1 MFEQRFDN
9 KHHLVKNRKTQTA
22 KAINLS
28 HKTAKAE
35 AKEQSE
41 KFDKF
46 VEQSKQ
52 FEIQ

>member
-9 KHHLVKNRKTQTA
+9 KHHLVKNRKKKTA

-28 HKTAKAE
+28 HKTAEAE

>member
-9 KHHLVKNRKTQTA
+9 KHHLVKNRKKQTA

-35 AKEQSE
+35 AKEE
-41 KFDKF
+41 TGNLD
-46 VEQSKQ
+46 
-52 FEIQ
+52 